1 MNQETSSKA
10 NSPENR
16 KRILLGI
23 LFIALIGVLYF
34 QFFTSGEDRPA
45 PATNPGTSGSSASG
59 PSLATTGS
67 QPVRQTKP
75 PGKEAPIVTLPLDL
89 VAVTNRLFGKG
100 EPGSSS
106 SGRNIFVYPTPTPPP
121 PPKPEPPPPPIPPPP
136 ITLTSVTPS
145 GVIART
151 GDFKFTVFGDKIP
164 PDGQIQVGGRPL
176 NTTVISTTEAQSL
189 ITADMIKS
197 GGNLNITIR
206 SSSDPSLYSGQ
217 VSINVADPPTPL
229 YRYIGLIVT
238 RKEKLAVVK
247 ELDDDQLM
255 LNLIEN
261 MSFKCN
267 KETKKCKW
275 RLTDINPQR
284 LIIEDLD
291 LRITHTV
298 NYTGESGDDK
308 R

>member
-1 MNQETSSKA
+1 
-10 NSPENR
+10 
-16 KRILLGI
+16 
-23 LFIALIGVLYF
+23 
-34 QFFTSGEDRPA
+34 
-45 PATNPGTSGSSASG
+45 
-59 PSLATTGS
+59 
-67 QPVRQTKP
+67 
-75 PGKEAPIVTLPLDL
+75 
-89 VAVTNRLFGKG
+89 
-100 EPGSSS
+100 
-106 SGRNIFVYPTPTPPP
+106 
-121 PPKPEPPPPPIPPPP
+121 
-136 ITLTSVTPS
+136 
-145 GVIART
+145 
-151 GDFKFTVFGDKIP
+151 
-164 PDGQIQVGGRPL
+164 
-176 NTTVISTTEAQSL
+176 
-189 ITADMIKS
+189 MIKS